1 MRNKLIFALSVS
13 LVVTPIF
20 PAHAEPKLGAICKRE
35 GEIAHMQNG
44 TLICSKVGKTLKYIS
59 GNANAVGS
67 AATAIPD
74 KDVDP
79 TVLKAYKSYNH
90 AACKEKHP
98 NFTAVYLASP
108 TYKPTMLAQQKVL
121 FEQAMSCYSGY
132 FDHNVTINIAVLTEL
147 DYEFLASQM
156 TSGIP
161 TFDAIQ
167 LRWAK
172 FMMERLGSGAARF
185 AGSAGWNVATNSAW
199 VLMIDSSKSTVPDAH
214 GAAHEFVHILQS
226 YSKSGFF
233 PYYGDGSTD
242 ADYLNV
248 PNWFWEGTAELFS
261 YASISSSAGIFS
273 VQMAQARTQANGA
286 PSLKKIANTN
296 EVITTIKRLGAPSTQ
311 EANSMM
317 YALGSVACEYLLAT
331 YGYTKYWQIM
341 QNAGTYKDFSENLKA
356 TIGITQDEFFA
367 KAAPFVLSQWKLSKF

>member
-1 MRNKLIFALSVS
+1 MRNRLIFALSVS
-13 LVVTPIF
+13 LLVTPIL
-20 PAHAEPKLGAICKRE
+20 PAHAEPKLGAVCKRE
-35 GEIAHMQNG
+35 SDIAHMPSG
-44 TLICSKVGKTLKYIS
+44 ILICTKVGKTLKYIS
-59 GNANAVGS
+59 GNANAAGS

-79 TVLKAYKSYNH
+79 TVLKIYKNYNH

-98 NFTAVYLASP
+98 NFTATYLSSP
-108 TYKPTMLAQQKVL
+108 TYKPAMLAQQKVL
-121 FEQAMSCYSGY
+121 FEQAMSCYNGY
-132 FDHNVTINIAVLTEL
+132 FDHNVTINIAVLTES

-156 TSGIP
+156 TNGVA

-172 FMMERLGSGAARF
+172 FMMERLASGAGRF

-199 VLMIDSSKSTVPDAH
+199 VLMIDSSKSAMPDAH

-233 PYYGDGSTD
+233 PYYGDGSSD

-273 VQMAQARTQANGA
+273 AQMAQARTQANGA
-286 PSLKKIANTN
+286 PSLKKIANAT
-296 EVITTIKRLGAPSTQ
+296 EVITTIKKLGAPSNQ

-317 YALGSVACEYLLAT
+317 YALGSVVCEYLLAT
-331 YGYTKYWQIM
+331 YGYAKYWQIM

-356 TIGITQDEFFA
+356 TIGVTQDEFFA
-367 KAAPFVLSQWKLSKF
+367 KAAPFVFSQWKLSKF